1 MTLGFATELGAD
13 GRLASNR
20 AQNSVRGA
28 HLRRALISVAAL
40 GVAGC
45 AARSSYMVEATVTS
59 AQIQPSTETALV
71 TFIRPSRYAL
81 LMSPAILDEN
91 AHFLGASEARSK
103 FTVAMRPGHHV
114 FVVWA
119 ENSDAIV
126 ADLAPG
132 KRYFIEVSPTE
143 GWTSARVHLIALT
156 PHGKKWR
163 DLDGW
168 LERTTTLVPSAAGET
183 YVESRKAAARDRVR
197 RGMEHLRGYGAVD
210 LETRT
215 LHADDGI

>member
-1 MTLGFATELGAD
+1 MD
-13 GRLASNR
+13 R
-20 AQNSVRGA
+20 APPPPVMQNSVRGA
-28 HLRRALISVAAL
+28 HLRRALILLVAL
-40 GVAGC
+40 FVVGC
-45 AARSSYMVEATVTS
+45 AAHSSYMLETTVTS
-59 AQIQPSTETALV
+59 AQIQPSAEMAVV

-103 FTVAMRPGHHV
+103 FTVAMRPGRHI

-132 KRYFIEVSPTE
+132 KHYYVEVSPTE

-156 PHGKKWR
+156 PRGKKWR

-168 LERTTTLVPSAAGET
+168 LRRTTTLVPSAAGET
-183 YVESRKAAARDRVR
+183 YIESRKDAARERVR
-197 RGMEHLRGYGAVD
+197 RGMEHLRDYDAVD
-210 LETRT
+210 LEKRT